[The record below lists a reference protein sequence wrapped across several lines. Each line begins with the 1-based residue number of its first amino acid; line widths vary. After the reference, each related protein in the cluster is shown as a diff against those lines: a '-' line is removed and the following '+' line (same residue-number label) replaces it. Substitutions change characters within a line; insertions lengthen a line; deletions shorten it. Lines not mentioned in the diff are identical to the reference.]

1 MRNPNQDELSIAYNA
16 IRDFNLQKFTKLD
29 SIMFENI
36 MRDIFPDQANV
47 KHEDVLEKYIIEVM
61 KEENLD
67 HNPEIVQKIF

>member
-61 KEENLD
+61 QEENLD